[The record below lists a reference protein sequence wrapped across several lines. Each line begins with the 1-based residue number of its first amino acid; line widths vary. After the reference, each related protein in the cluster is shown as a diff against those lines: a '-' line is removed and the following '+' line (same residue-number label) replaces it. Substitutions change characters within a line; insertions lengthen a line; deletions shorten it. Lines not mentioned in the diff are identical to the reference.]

1 MSKETKHHRSENGPQ
16 GPPSVDTSA
25 MVGTPSNALYKSVP
39 NRIPEVEIIS
49 SNCSKPSPLSSNR
62 TSKAG
67 SPVSA
72 LTASRRSVT
81 ALAIPQE
88 LSSPAASK
96 VSANFLISVPFSV
109 LVRFSPPHWIM
120 QNDTCGA
127 GLHLKQGLINETV
140 SHFDFEPRGSVTI
153 FDGCHSS
160 YRVLSPAF
168 VTAAATTGYC
178 YRHRLGDE

>member
-109 LVRFSPPHWIM
+109 LVRFRRLTGLCK
-120 QNDTCGA
+120 NDTCGA

-140 SHFDFEPRGSVTI
+140 SQFDFDHAEVSLFSTAVTQVI
-153 FDGCHSS
+153 G
-160 YRVLSPAF
+160 
-168 VTAAATTGYC
+168 C
-178 YRHRLGDE
+178 YRPHCHRGRDHGLLLSAPPWR